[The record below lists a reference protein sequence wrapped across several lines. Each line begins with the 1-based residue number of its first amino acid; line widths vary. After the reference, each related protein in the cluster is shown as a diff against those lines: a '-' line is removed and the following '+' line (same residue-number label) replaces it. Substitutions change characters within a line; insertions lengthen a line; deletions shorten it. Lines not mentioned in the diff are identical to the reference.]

1 MRTEFFYPVKSSEG
15 SGDASGVSG
24 KQKKILI
31 IGGAGYVGSAL
42 TPELLRKGY
51 EVVVYDLY
59 LYGDVFGN
67 LRSRNLVEIKGD
79 IRDKNRLLSAGVGV
93 DQIIHLACISND
105 PSFELNP
112 KLGKSINYD
121 AFPNVIE
128 AVKANGVKR
137 LIYASSS
144 SVYGV
149 KSGEVTEDVELAP
162 LTDYARY
169 KMECERILE
178 ESGINYVMVRPATV
192 CGYAHRLRLDLVVNI
207 LTIHAL
213 VNRKIRIIGEHLLR
227 PNINIKDM
235 VRIYECLLEAD
246 DDLVCGQVFNTG
258 HQNMTVGE
266 IARLI
271 VEVLGDKGMVLENVK
286 TDDIRSYHVNSEKIK
301 HVLGFEYKYSVGE
314 AILSLK
320 TAFGQG
326 LIIDGLN
333 NPLYYNVKLM
343 QKINL
348 E

>member
-1 MRTEFFYPVKSSEG
+1 MRVRFPSLVKQFVERK
-15 SGDASGVSG
+15 DALGVSG

-42 TPELLRKGY
+42 VPELLRKGY

-67 LRSRNLVEIKGD
+67 LRGRNLVEIKGD
-79 IRDKNRLLSAGVGV
+79 IRDKNRLLSAGAGV
-93 DQIIHLACISND
+93 DQVIHLACISND
-105 PSFELNP
+105 PSFELSP

-128 AVKANGVKR
+128 VVKANGVKR

-178 ESGINYVMVRPATV
+178 GSGVNYVVVRPATV
-192 CGYAHRLRLDLVVNI
+192 CGYAPRLRLDVVVNI
-207 LTIHAL
+207 LTINAL
-213 VNRKIRIIGEHLLR
+213 VKKKIRIIGEHLLR

-235 VRIYECLLEAD
+235 VGVYECLLEAD
-246 DDLVCGQVFNTG
+246 DNLVRRQVFNAG
-258 HQNMTVGE
+258 HQNMTIGE
-266 IARLI
+266 IARLV
-271 VEVLGDKGMVLENVK
+271 VEVLGDRGIMLENVK
-286 TDDIRSYHVNSEKIK
+286 TDDARSYHVNSKKIK
-301 HVLGFEYKYSVGE
+301 RVLGFECKYDVGE
-314 AILSLK
+314 AILALK
-320 TAFGQG
+320 TAFERG

-333 NPLYYNVKLM
+333 NPIYYNVKLM